1 MARTVSKTES
11 FVGYGVLLVLLLITG
26 GILLKQSRFH
36 PSVVTP
42 GELQVKTRAQLNAP
56 GIPGQNPA
64 QYAPQTLVAL
74 SPPEFFGPENLSDKI
89 NGKAELYL
97 SAGFVGLTSQRFAIE
112 DSPDAWMEA
121 FIYHMD
127 SARGSFAVY
136 SLQRRFEAEKLNIG
150 DFAYRTENALY
161 CAYGPYYLEMV
172 SSTAQEMM
180 ANLMLA
186 FAENFID
193 GTTVSGDEIGELALF
208 PTQNLKRETIALLPS
223 DGFGFQRFDSMF
235 TAQYEINDTELTA
248 FLSERKNSVEAAD
261 LVQAYVRFLLT
272 LGGTEHKS
280 SLDIPELRVVEI
292 MDTSELI
299 FNKGRIVA
307 GVHAGENRRA
317 AEELAH
323 RLHQKLTVIGQ

>member
-11 FVGYGVLLVLLLITG
+11 FVGYGVLLVLLLITA
-26 GILLKQSRFH
+26 GILLSQSRFN
-36 PSVVTP
+36 PSVLTP
-42 GELQVKTRAQLNAP
+42 GELQVKTRAHLY
-56 GIPGQNPA
+56 IPAISGPNLV
-64 QYAPQTLVAL
+64 QYAPQKLVAL

-112 DSPDAWMEA
+112 DSPGVWMEA

-127 SARGSFAVY
+127 STRSSFAVY
-136 SLQRRFEAEKLNIG
+136 SLQRRYEAKKLDIG
-150 DFAYRTENALY
+150 DFAYRTENGLY
-161 CAYGPYYLEMV
+161 CAYGPYYVEMV